1 MTEHGDLK
9 PRTPGKAPLALL
21 PLAGLE
27 VAAAAL
33 EHGALKYRPNNWRA
47 CPRDELGTYRH
58 ALLRHAAAF
67 AIADERDDPESGVS
81 HLGHIIACA
90 AIMCHVLGLRYAPG
104 KLAAAADR
112 EALLRLVSDEALFGT
127 VPEGTV
133 VPSDLK
139 ADPWAL
145 PEGLEWV
152 SDGSGWFIQGLDH
165 LLWISKLGASGKLL
179 ARPDA
184 GALIELLRRRNAAE
198 PDGGAR

>member
-21 PLAGLE
+21 PLAGIE

-33 EHGALKYRPNNWRA
+33 EHGALKYWPNNWRA

-81 HLGHIIACA
+81 HLGHVIACA

-127 VPEGTV
+127 VPEDKA
-133 VPSDLK
+133 VPSELK

-145 PEGLEWV
+145 P
-152 SDGSGWFIQGLDH
+152 DG
-165 LLWISKLGASGKLL
+165 LLWIGRPNGAWDIFGGGDALWL
-179 ARPDA
+179 DARGFAMGCLRLRPDA
-184 GALIELLRRRNAAE
+184 DALIDLLKRRNA
-198 PDGGAR
+198 GGAR